1 MKRRDGRTYTPRGS
15 PPSFVVLAC
24 IRAIATLCERD
35 SLYDA
40 AAHPLLV
47 RRRTCHFALSS
58 AFWRFALNPF
68 PLLPLAGNSVLQ
80 TDFHPALKLQS
91 RMSPAL
97 HCQSGT
103 SAHAKCRAGSQP
115 IQSYSIEHA
124 ECNGMCFA
132 CSERD
137 HTAATLGPC
146 PVHCACVSTT
156 MRVHT
161 CSRSYVVRWR
171 AAIGRTASNC
181 WTSAWQGDGFER

>member
-1 MKRRDGRTYTPRGS
+1 MTDGRTHRVGHRRHLWFLRAFVQLPLSARERLRRGCAS
-15 PPSFVVLAC
+15 PPSAKA
-24 IRAIATLCERD
+24 R
-35 SLYDA
+35 
-40 AAHPLLV
+40 V
-47 RRRTCHFALSS
+47 RHRTCHFALSS

>member
-24 IRAIATLCERD
+24 IRAIATLCERA
-35 SLYDA
+35 STTRLRIPSWRESTGASPYM
-40 AAHPLLV
+40 PLCAQQCFLAV
-47 RRRTCHFALSS
+47 RAQ
-58 AFWRFALNPF
+58 PF
-68 PLLPLAGNSVLQ
+68 PVTAIGGKQFLQ

-124 ECNGMCFA
+124 ECNDMCFA

-146 PVHCACVSTT
+146 PVHCACVCDL
-156 MRVHT
+156 RP
-161 CSRSYVVRWR
+161 
-171 AAIGRTASNC
+171 
-181 WTSAWQGDGFER
+181 